1 MATENDDSQ
10 SMNGILSNI
19 SRDVVD
25 TSWDIP
31 PLTFPKLQP
40 TDSEEA
46 DGADETSLAEPRTIA
61 SSVPAQTEQP
71 VSAAPT
77 IADIPSMPLD
87 TIDFDEAVAPADA
100 EETAT
105 LPPLVSSTDEQDAEA
120 TQAFDTSDGI
130 TDLEELAAED
140 PEHDPLKT
148 IPVAP
153 KEPSADKWKIIAIVA
168 AIAAVAIAVAGVI
181 VVRNRINSK
190 EQRAAVAVCEKVKSK
205 YSKANEKL
213 QNAIEQATSLQG
225 TAANQV
231 ADAATIDQLTQAVTK
246 AQNLKTVGGC
256 SVLLSETTLRA
267 HARSMSK
274 QISNIKEQT
283 KAVTA
288 AATAVYASKRALE
301 VNKTTAALQKAIA
314 DAKTLLDGSAGQ
326 VADESTRDALAKAID
341 AAQKLLDGKSTD
353 VAAMQN
359 ASKVIS
365 STSDGVNKSVAE
377 QTAANAQSNTNS
389 NTNSNTGNG
398 TTNRRYTY
406 TWQFGPGSGNGVNGG
421 GSSGGN
427 GGSNGGGNGGSNG
440 GGNGGSND
448 DNGGSNGNGNGGSN
462 GGGNG
467 GSNDDNGGSNGN
479 GNGGSNGGGNGGSN
493 GGGNGG
499 SNGNGNGD
507 SNGGGNGGS
516 DTGTAGE

>member
-77 IADIPSMPLD
+77 IANIPSMPLD

-153 KEPSADKWKIIAIVA
+153 KEPSADKRKIIAIVA
-168 AIAAVAIAVAGVI
+168 AIAAVAVAIAGVI

-190 EQRAAVAVCEKVKSK
+190 EQRAAVVVCEKAKSK

-288 AATAVYASKRALE
+288 AATAVAASKRALE
-301 VNKTTAALQKAIA
+301 VNKTTAALQKTIA

-427 GGSNGGGNGGSNG
+427 GGSNDDNGGSNGNGNGGSNG
-440 GGNGGSND
+440 GGNGDSND
-448 DNGGSNGNGNGGSN
+448 GNGGSNGNGNGGSN

-479 GNGGSNGGGNGGSN
+479 GNG
-493 GGGNGG
+493 
-499 SNGNGNGD
+499 D
-507 SNGGGNGGS
+507 SNGCGNGGS

>member
-46 DGADETSLAEPRTIA
+46 DGADETSLAEPRAIA
-61 SSVPAQTEQP
+61 SSVPAQMEQP

-87 TIDFDEAVAPADA
+87 TIDFDDAVVPADA

-105 LPPLVSSTDEQDAEA
+105 LPPLISSTDEQDAEA

-148 IPVAP
+148 IPAAP
-153 KEPSADKWKIIAIVA
+153 KEPSADKRKIIAIVA
-168 AIAAVAIAVAGVI
+168 AIAAVAVAVAGVI

-288 AATAVYASKRALE
+288 AATAVAASKRALE

-353 VAAMQN
+353 VTAMQN

-427 GGSNGGGNGGSNG
+427 GGSNGGNNNGGSTGGNGGSNGGNNNGGSTGGNGGSNG

-479 GNGGSNGGGNGGSN
+479 GNG
-493 GGGNGG
+493 
-499 SNGNGNGD
+499 D

>member
-1 MATENDDSQ
+1 MRAQCHDHRAEEEPEERDGARDAD
-10 SMNGILSNI
+10 LCHVVEV
-19 SRDVVD
+19 DVVRMD
-25 TSWDIP
+25 DEHIG
-31 PLTFPKLQP
+31 PLQVEVVLRI
-40 TDSEEA
+40 DH
-46 DGADETSLAEPRTIA
+46 
-61 SSVPAQTEQP
+61 P
-71 VSAAPT
+71 VRP
-77 IADIPSMPLD
+77 
-87 TIDFDEAVAPADA
+87 PADA

-105 LPPLVSSTDEQDAEA
+105 LPPLVSSTDEQDVEA
-120 TQAFDTSDGI
+120 TQAFDTSGGI

-168 AIAAVAIAVAGVI
+168 AIAAVAVAIAGVI

-190 EQRAAVAVCEKVKSK
+190 EQRAAVVVCEKAKSK

-301 VNKTTAALQKAIA
+301 VNKTTAALQKTIA

-353 VAAMQN
+353 VTAMQN

-389 NTNSNTGNG
+389 NTNNG

-421 GSSGGN
+421 GSTGGNNNGGSTGGNGDSTGNGN
-427 GGSNGGGNGGSNG
+427 GGST

-448 DNGGSNGNGNGGSN
+448 GNGGST
-462 GGGNG
+462 G
-467 GSNDDNGGSNGN
+467 
-479 GNGGSNGGGNGGSN
+479 
-493 GGGNGG
+493 
-499 SNGNGNGD
+499 GNGD
-507 SNGGGNGGS
+507 SNGNGGSTGGNGGNGDSNDNGNGGSDGGNDNS

>member
-61 SSVPAQTEQP
+61 SSVPAQMEQP

-77 IADIPSMPLD
+77 IANIPSMPLD

-153 KEPSADKWKIIAIVA
+153 KEPSADKRKIIAIIA
-168 AIAAVAIAVAGVI
+168 AIAAVAVAIAGVI

-274 QISNIKEQT
+274 QISNIKEQA

-288 AATAVYASKRALE
+288 AATAVAASKRALE
-301 VNKTTAALQKAIA
+301 VNKTTAALQKTIA

-353 VAAMQN
+353 VTAMQN

-427 GGSNGGGNGGSNG
+427 GGSSGGNGGSNGNGNGGSNG

-479 GNGGSNGGGNGGSN
+479 GNG
-493 GGGNGG
+493 
-499 SNGNGNGD
+499 D

>member
-46 DGADETSLAEPRTIA
+46 DGADETSLAEPRAIA

-87 TIDFDEAVAPADA
+87 TIDFDDAVAPADA

-153 KEPSADKWKIIAIVA
+153 KEPSADKRKIIAIVA
-168 AIAAVAIAVAGVI
+168 AIAAVAVAIAGVI

-190 EQRAAVAVCEKVKSK
+190 EQRAAVAVCEKAKSK

-231 ADAATIDQLTQAVTK
+231 ADAATIDQLAQAVTK

-288 AATAVYASKRALE
+288 AATAVDASKRALE

-314 DAKTLLDGSAGQ
+314 DAKTLLDGSSAGQ

-353 VAAMQN
+353 VTAMQN

-389 NTNSNTGNG
+389 NTNNG

-421 GSSGGN
+421 GST
-427 GGSNGGGNGGSNG
+427 

-448 DNGGSNGNGNGGSN
+448 GNGGST
-462 GGGNG
+462 G
-467 GSNDDNGGSNGN
+467 
-479 GNGGSNGGGNGGSN
+479 
-493 GGGNGG
+493 
-499 SNGNGNGD
+499 GNGD
-507 SNGGGNGGS
+507 SNGNGGSTGGNGGNGDSNDNGNGGSTGGNDNS

>member
-1 MATENDDSQ
+1 MATENDDSR

-46 DGADETSLAEPRTIA
+46 DGADGASLAEPRTIA

-87 TIDFDEAVAPADA
+87 TIDFDDAVAPADA

-105 LPPLVSSTDEQDAEA
+105 LPPLVSSTDEQDVEA

-168 AIAAVAIAVAGVI
+168 AIAAVAVAIAGVI

-190 EQRAAVAVCEKVKSK
+190 EQRAAVVVCEKAKSK

-301 VNKTTAALQKAIA
+301 VNKTTAALQKTIA

-353 VAAMQN
+353 VTAMQN

-421 GSSGGN
+421 GSTGGNNNGGSTGGNGDSTGNGN
-427 GGSNGGGNGGSNG
+427 GGST

-448 DNGGSNGNGNGGSN
+448 GNGGST
-462 GGGNG
+462 G
-467 GSNDDNGGSNGN
+467 
-479 GNGGSNGGGNGGSN
+479 
-493 GGGNGG
+493 
-499 SNGNGNGD
+499 GNGD
-507 SNGGGNGGS
+507 SNGNGGSTGGNGGNGDSNDNGNGGSDGGNDNS

>member
-1 MATENDDSQ
+1 MATENDDSR

-46 DGADETSLAEPRTIA
+46 DGADETSLAEPRAIA

-87 TIDFDEAVAPADA
+87 TIDFDDAVAPADA

-153 KEPSADKWKIIAIVA
+153 KEPSADKRKIIAIVA
-168 AIAAVAIAVAGVI
+168 AIAAVA
-181 VVRNRINSK
+181 
-190 EQRAAVAVCEKVKSK
+190 VCEKAKSK

-231 ADAATIDQLTQAVTK
+231 ADAATIDQLAQAVTK

-288 AATAVYASKRALE
+288 AATAVDASKRALE

-353 VAAMQN
+353 VTAMQN

-389 NTNSNTGNG
+389 NTNNG

-421 GSSGGN
+421 GST
-427 GGSNGGGNGGSNG
+427 

-448 DNGGSNGNGNGGSN
+448 GNGGST
-462 GGGNG
+462 G
-467 GSNDDNGGSNGN
+467 
-479 GNGGSNGGGNGGSN
+479 
-493 GGGNGG
+493 
-499 SNGNGNGD
+499 GNGD
-507 SNGGGNGGS
+507 SNGNGGSTGGNGGNGDSNDNGNGGSTGGNDNS

>member
-46 DGADETSLAEPRTIA
+46 DGADGASLAEPRTIA

-87 TIDFDEAVAPADA
+87 TIDFDDAVAPADA

-105 LPPLVSSTDEQDAEA
+105 LPPLVSSTDEQDVEA

-168 AIAAVAIAVAGVI
+168 AIAAVAVAIAGVI

-190 EQRAAVAVCEKVKSK
+190 EQRAAVVVCEKAKSK

-301 VNKTTAALQKAIA
+301 VNKTTAALQKTIA

-353 VAAMQN
+353 VTAMQN

-406 TWQFGPGSGNGVNGG
+406 TWQFGLGSGNGVNGG

-427 GGSNGGGNGGSNG
+427 NNGGSTGGNGDST
-440 GGNGGSND
+440 
-448 DNGGSNGNGNGGSN
+448 
-462 GGGNG
+462 
-467 GSNDDNGGSNGN
+467 
-479 GNGGSNGGGNGGSN
+479 
-493 GGGNGG
+493 
-499 SNGNGNGD
+499 GNGNGD

-516 DTGTAGE
+516 NDGNGGSTGNGNGDSNGGGNGGSNDGNGGSTGNGNGDSDTGTAGE

>member
-46 DGADETSLAEPRTIA
+46 DGADETPLAEPRTIA

-87 TIDFDEAVAPADA
+87 TIDFDDAVAPADA

-148 IPVAP
+148 IPAAP
-153 KEPSADKWKIIAIVA
+153 KEPSADKRKIIAIVA
-168 AIAAVAIAVAGVI
+168 AIAAVAVAVAGVI

-288 AATAVYASKRALE
+288 AATAVVASKRALE

-353 VAAMQN
+353 VTAMQN

-389 NTNSNTGNG
+389 NTNNG

-427 GGSNGGGNGGSNG
+427 GGSSGGNNNGGSNG
-440 GGNGGSND
+440 GNGGST
-448 DNGGSNGNGNGGSN
+448 GNGNGGSS

-467 GSNDDNGGSNGN
+467 DSND
-479 GNGGSNGGGNGGSN
+479 GNGGST
-493 GGGNGG
+493 
-499 SNGNGNGD
+499 GNGNGD
-507 SNGGGNGGS
+507 SNGGGNGGFNNGNGGSTGNGNGDS

>member
-61 SSVPAQTEQP
+61 SSVPVQMEQP

-87 TIDFDEAVAPADA
+87 TIDFDDAVAPADA

-120 TQAFDTSDGI
+120 TQAFDTSGGI

-153 KEPSADKWKIIAIVA
+153 KEPSADKRKIIAIVA
-168 AIAAVAIAVAGVI
+168 AIAAVAVAIAGVI

-190 EQRAAVAVCEKVKSK
+190 EQRAAVVVCEKAKSK

-288 AATAVYASKRALE
+288 AATAVAASKRALE

-427 GGSNGGGNGGSNG
+427 GGSSGGNGGSNG
-440 GGNGGSND
+440 GNNNGGSTGG
-448 DNGGSNGNGNGGSN
+448 NGDSNGNGNGDSN
-462 GGGNG
+462 DGNG
-467 GSNDDNGGSNGN
+467 GST
-479 GNGGSNGGGNGGSN
+479 
-493 GGGNGG
+493 
-499 SNGNGNGD
+499 GNGNGD
-507 SNGGGNGGS
+507 SNGGGNGDSNDGNGGSTGNGNGNGNGDS

>member
-1 MATENDDSQ
+1 
-10 SMNGILSNI
+10 MNGILSNI

-46 DGADETSLAEPRTIA
+46 DGADETPLAEPRTIA

-87 TIDFDEAVAPADA
+87 AIDFDDAVAPADA

-105 LPPLVSSTDEQDAEA
+105 LPPFVSSTDEQDAEA

-148 IPVAP
+148 IPAAP
-153 KEPSADKWKIIAIVA
+153 KEPSADKRKIIAIVA
-168 AIAAVAIAVAGVI
+168 AIAAVAVAVAGVI

-190 EQRAAVAVCEKVKSK
+190 EQHAAVAVCEKVKSK

-288 AATAVYASKRALE
+288 AATAVAASKRALE

-353 VAAMQN
+353 VTAMQN

-377 QTAANAQSNTNS
+377 QTAANAQSNTN
-389 NTNSNTGNG
+389 NG

-427 GGSNGGGNGGSNG
+427 GGSSGGNNNGDSNGGNGDST
-440 GGNGGSND
+440 
-448 DNGGSNGNGNGGSN
+448 
-462 GGGNG
+462 
-467 GSNDDNGGSNGN
+467 
-479 GNGGSNGGGNGGSN
+479 
-493 GGGNGG
+493 
-499 SNGNGNGD
+499 GNGNGD
-507 SNGGGNGGS
+507 SNGGGNGDSNDGNGDSTGNGNGDSNGGGNGDSNDGNGGSTGNGNGDS

>member
-1 MATENDDSQ
+1 MATENDDSR

-46 DGADETSLAEPRTIA
+46 DGADGASLAEPRTIA

-87 TIDFDEAVAPADA
+87 TIDFDDAVAPADA

-105 LPPLVSSTDEQDAEA
+105 LPPLVSSTDEQDVEA

-168 AIAAVAIAVAGVI
+168 AIAAVAVAIAGVI

-190 EQRAAVAVCEKVKSK
+190 EQRAAVVVCEKAKSK

-301 VNKTTAALQKAIA
+301 VNKTTAALQKTIA

-353 VAAMQN
+353 VTAMQN

-421 GSSGGN
+421 GSTGGNNNGGSTGGN
-427 GGSNGGGNGGSNG
+427 GDST
-440 GGNGGSND
+440 
-448 DNGGSNGNGNGGSN
+448 GNGNGGSTGGN
-462 GGGNG
+462 GDSNDGNG
-467 GSNDDNGGSNGN
+467 GSTG
-479 GNGGSNGGGNGGSN
+479 
-493 GGGNGG
+493 
-499 SNGNGNGD
+499 GNGD
-507 SNGGGNGGS
+507 SNGNGGSTGGNGGNGDSNDNGNGGSDGGNDNS

>member
-1 MATENDDSQ
+1 MATENDDSR

-87 TIDFDEAVAPADA
+87 TIDFDDAVAPADA

-105 LPPLVSSTDEQDAEA
+105 LPPLVSSTDEQDSEA
-120 TQAFDTSDGI
+120 TQAFDASDGI
-130 TDLEELAAED
+130 TDLEELATED

-153 KEPSADKWKIIAIVA
+153 KEPSADKRKIIAIIA
-168 AIAAVAIAVAGVI
+168 AIAAMAVAIAGVI

-190 EQRAAVAVCEKVKSK
+190 EQRAAVAVCEKAKSK

-213 QNAIEQATSLQG
+213 QNAVEQATSLQG

-288 AATAVYASKRALE
+288 AATAVAASKRALE

-353 VAAMQN
+353 VTAMQN

-427 GGSNGGGNGGSNG
+427 GGSS

-467 GSNDDNGGSNGN
+467 GSNDDNGGSNGD

-493 GGGNGG
+493 GDGNGG
-499 SNGNGNGD
+499 SNGGGNGD
-507 SNGGGNGGS
+507 S

>member
-46 DGADETSLAEPRTIA
+46 DGADETPLAEPRTIA

-120 TQAFDTSDGI
+120 TQAFDTSGI

-148 IPVAP
+148 IPAAP
-153 KEPSADKWKIIAIVA
+153 KEPSADKRKIIAIVA
-168 AIAAVAIAVAGVI
+168 AIAAMAVAIAGVI
-181 VVRNRINSK
+181 VVRNHINSK

-256 SVLLSETTLRA
+256 SVMLSETTLRA

-288 AATAVYASKRALE
+288 AATAVAASKRALE

-353 VAAMQN
+353 VTAMQN

-389 NTNSNTGNG
+389 NTNNG

-421 GSSGGN
+421 GST
-427 GGSNGGGNGGSNG
+427 

-448 DNGGSNGNGNGGSN
+448 GNGGST
-462 GGGNG
+462 G
-467 GSNDDNGGSNGN
+467 
-479 GNGGSNGGGNGGSN
+479 
-493 GGGNGG
+493 
-499 SNGNGNGD
+499 GNGD
-507 SNGGGNGGS
+507 SNGNGGSTGGNGGNGDSNDNGNGGSTGGNDNS

>member
-46 DGADETSLAEPRTIA
+46 DGADGASLAEPRTIA

-87 TIDFDEAVAPADA
+87 TIDFDDAVAPADA

-105 LPPLVSSTDEQDAEA
+105 LPPLVSSTDEQDVEA

-168 AIAAVAIAVAGVI
+168 AIAAVAVAIAGVI

-190 EQRAAVAVCEKVKSK
+190 EQRAAVVVCEKAKSK

-301 VNKTTAALQKAIA
+301 VNKTTAALQKTIA

-353 VAAMQN
+353 VTAMQN

-406 TWQFGPGSGNGVNGG
+406 TWQFGLGSGNGVNGG

-427 GGSNGGGNGGSNG
+427 NNGGSTGGNGDST
-440 GGNGGSND
+440 
-448 DNGGSNGNGNGGSN
+448 
-462 GGGNG
+462 
-467 GSNDDNGGSNGN
+467 
-479 GNGGSNGGGNGGSN
+479 
-493 GGGNGG
+493 
-499 SNGNGNGD
+499 GNGNGD

-516 DTGTAGE
+516 NDGNGDSTGNGNGDSNGGGNGDSNDGNGGSTGNGNGDSDTGTAGE

>member
-1 MATENDDSQ
+1 
-10 SMNGILSNI
+10 MNGILSNI

-46 DGADETSLAEPRTIA
+46 DGADGASLAEPRTIA

-87 TIDFDEAVAPADA
+87 TIDFDDAVAPADA

-105 LPPLVSSTDEQDAEA
+105 LPPLVSSTDEQDVEA

-168 AIAAVAIAVAGVI
+168 AIAAVAVAIAGVI

-190 EQRAAVAVCEKVKSK
+190 EQRAAVVVCEKAKSK

-301 VNKTTAALQKAIA
+301 VNKTTAALQKTIA

-353 VAAMQN
+353 VTAMQN

-421 GSSGGN
+421 GSTGGNNNGGSTGGNGDSTGNGN
-427 GGSNGGGNGGSNG
+427 GGST

-448 DNGGSNGNGNGGSN
+448 GNGGST
-462 GGGNG
+462 G
-467 GSNDDNGGSNGN
+467 
-479 GNGGSNGGGNGGSN
+479 
-493 GGGNGG
+493 
-499 SNGNGNGD
+499 GNGD
-507 SNGGGNGGS
+507 SNGNGGSTGGNGGNGDSNDNGNGGSDGGNDNS

>member
-87 TIDFDEAVAPADA
+87 TIDFDDAVAPADA

-153 KEPSADKWKIIAIVA
+153 KEPSADKRKIIAIVA
-168 AIAAVAIAVAGVI
+168 AIAAVAVAIAGVI

-190 EQRAAVAVCEKVKSK
+190 EQRAAVVVCEKAKSK

-267 HARSMSK
+267 HARSMSR

-283 KAVTA
+283 KAVSS
-288 AATAVYASKRALE
+288 AATAVAASKRALE

-353 VAAMQN
+353 VTAMQN

-406 TWQFGPGSGNGVNGG
+406 TWQFGPGSGNGVNDG
-421 GSSGGN
+421 GSSGGNNNGGSTGGN
-427 GGSNGGGNGGSNG
+427 GGSNGNGNGGSNG

-479 GNGGSNGGGNGGSN
+479 GNG
-493 GGGNGG
+493 
-499 SNGNGNGD
+499 D
-507 SNGGGNGGS
+507 SNGGGNGDS

>member
-1 MATENDDSQ
+1 
-10 SMNGILSNI
+10 MNGILSNI

-46 DGADETSLAEPRTIA
+46 DGADGASLAEPRTIA

-87 TIDFDEAVAPADA
+87 TIDFDDAVAPADA

-105 LPPLVSSTDEQDAEA
+105 LPPLVSSTDEQDVEA
-120 TQAFDTSDGI
+120 TQAFDTSGGI

-153 KEPSADKWKIIAIVA
+153 KEPSADKRKIIAIVA
-168 AIAAVAIAVAGVI
+168 AIAAVAVAIAGVI

-190 EQRAAVAVCEKVKSK
+190 EQRAAVVVCEKAKSK

-288 AATAVYASKRALE
+288 AATAVDASKRALE
-301 VNKTTAALQKAIA
+301 VNKTTAALQKTIA

-353 VAAMQN
+353 VTAMQN

-421 GSSGGN
+421 GSTGGN
-427 GGSNGGGNGGSNG
+427 GGSNGNGNGGSNG

-479 GNGGSNGGGNGGSN
+479 GNGGSNGGGNGGS
-493 GGGNGG
+493 
-499 SNGNGNGD
+499 
-507 SNGGGNGGS
+507 

>member
-1 MATENDDSQ
+1 
-10 SMNGILSNI
+10 MNGILSNI

-46 DGADETSLAEPRTIA
+46 DGADGASLAEPRTIA

-87 TIDFDEAVAPADA
+87 TIDFDDAVAPADA

-105 LPPLVSSTDEQDAEA
+105 LPPLVSSIDEQDVEA

-168 AIAAVAIAVAGVI
+168 AIAAVAVAIAGVI

-190 EQRAAVAVCEKVKSK
+190 EQRAAVVVCEKAKSK

-301 VNKTTAALQKAIA
+301 VNKTTAALQKTIA

-353 VAAMQN
+353 VTAMQN

-421 GSSGGN
+421 GSTGGNNNGGSTGGNGDSTGNGN
-427 GGSNGGGNGGSNG
+427 GGST

-448 DNGGSNGNGNGGSN
+448 GNGGST
-462 GGGNG
+462 G
-467 GSNDDNGGSNGN
+467 
-479 GNGGSNGGGNGGSN
+479 
-493 GGGNGG
+493 
-499 SNGNGNGD
+499 GNGD
-507 SNGGGNGGS
+507 SNGNGGSTGGNGGNGDSNDNGNGGSDGGNDNS

>member
-46 DGADETSLAEPRTIA
+46 DGADETPLAEPRTIA

-87 TIDFDEAVAPADA
+87 TIDFDDAVAPADA

-120 TQAFDTSDGI
+120 TQAFDASDGI

-168 AIAAVAIAVAGVI
+168 AIAAVAVAIAGVI

-190 EQRAAVAVCEKVKSK
+190 EQRAAVVVCEKAKSK

-267 HARSMSK
+267 HARSMSR

-288 AATAVYASKRALE
+288 AATAVDASKRALE

-353 VAAMQN
+353 VTAMQN

-406 TWQFGPGSGNGVNGG
+406 TWQFGPGSGNGVNDG

-427 GGSNGGGNGGSNG
+427 NNGGSTG
-440 GGNGGSND
+440 G
-448 DNGGSNGNGNGGSN
+448 NGGSNGNGNGGSN

-467 GSNDDNGGSNGN
+467 GSNDDNGGSNG
-479 GNGGSNGGGNGGSN
+479 
-493 GGGNGG
+493 
-499 SNGNGNGD
+499 GNGD
-507 SNGGGNGGS
+507 SNGNGGSTGGNGGNGDSNDNGNGGSDGGNDNS

>member
-1 MATENDDSQ
+1 
-10 SMNGILSNI
+10 MNGILSNI

-46 DGADETSLAEPRTIA
+46 DGADGASLAEPRTIA

-87 TIDFDEAVAPADA
+87 TIDFDDAVAPADA

-105 LPPLVSSTDEQDAEA
+105 LPPLVSSTDEQDVEA

-168 AIAAVAIAVAGVI
+168 AIAAVAVAIAGVI

-190 EQRAAVAVCEKVKSK
+190 EQRAAVVVCEKAKSK

-288 AATAVYASKRALE
+288 AATAVDASKRALE

-314 DAKTLLDGSAGQ
+314 DAKTLLDGSAGE

-353 VAAMQN
+353 VMAMQN

-440 GGNGGSND
+440 
-448 DNGGSNGNGNGGSN
+448 
-462 GGGNG
+462 
-467 GSNDDNGGSNGN
+467 DNGGSNGN

-493 GGGNGG
+493 GDNGGSNGNGNGGSNGGGNGGSNGDNGG

>member
-46 DGADETSLAEPRTIA
+46 DGADGASLAEPRTIA

-87 TIDFDEAVAPADA
+87 TIDFDDAVAPADA

-105 LPPLVSSTDEQDAEA
+105 LPPLVSSTDEQDVEA
-120 TQAFDTSDGI
+120 TQAFDTSGGI

-153 KEPSADKWKIIAIVA
+153 KEPSADKRKIIAIVA
-168 AIAAVAIAVAGVI
+168 AIAAVAVAIAGVI

-190 EQRAAVAVCEKVKSK
+190 EQRAAVVVCEKAKSK

-288 AATAVYASKRALE
+288 AATAVAASKRALE

-406 TWQFGPGSGNGVNGG
+406 TWQFGLGSGNGVNGG
-421 GSSGGN
+421 GSTGGNNNGGSTGGNGDSTGTGN
-427 GGSNGGGNGGSNG
+427 GGST

-448 DNGGSNGNGNGGSN
+448 GNGGST
-462 GGGNG
+462 G
-467 GSNDDNGGSNGN
+467 
-479 GNGGSNGGGNGGSN
+479 
-493 GGGNGG
+493 
-499 SNGNGNGD
+499 GNGD
-507 SNGGGNGGS
+507 SNGNGGSTGGNGGNGDSNDNGNGGSDGGNDNS

>member
-1 MATENDDSQ
+1 MATGNDDSQ

-46 DGADETSLAEPRTIA
+46 DGADETPLAEPRTIA
-61 SSVPAQTEQP
+61 SSVPAQMEQP

-77 IADIPSMPLD
+77 IANIPSMPLD
-87 TIDFDEAVAPADA
+87 TIDFDDAVAPADA

-120 TQAFDTSDGI
+120 TQAFDASDGI

-140 PEHDPLKT
+140 SEHDPLKT

-153 KEPSADKWKIIAIVA
+153 KEPSADKRKIITIVA
-168 AIAAVAIAVAGVI
+168 AIAAVAVAIAGVI

-190 EQRAAVAVCEKVKSK
+190 EQRAAVAVCEKAKSK

-274 QISNIKEQT
+274 QISNIKDQT
-283 KAVTA
+283 KAVSA
-288 AATAVYASKRALE
+288 AATAVAASKLVFELVFDWALAAVCSATDLFTPSE
-301 VNKTTAALQKAIA
+301 VEEITFEAFCMAATSVLLPSRSFWAASIALASASRVDSSATWPAEPSSNVLAVRPATATVVRTAAVTAVQIQV
-314 DAKTLLDGSAGQ
+314 LLA
-326 VADESTRDALAKAID
+326 
-341 AAQKLLDGKSTD
+341 
-353 VAAMQN
+353 
-359 ASKVIS
+359 
-365 STSDGVNKSVAE
+365 NKPY
-377 QTAANAQSNTNS
+377 
-389 NTNSNTGNG
+389 
-398 TTNRRYTY
+398 RRRI
-406 TWQFGPGSGNGVNGG
+406 WI
-421 GSSGGN
+421 
-427 GGSNGGGNGGSNG
+427 
-440 GGNGGSND
+440 
-448 DNGGSNGNGNGGSN
+448 
-462 GGGNG
+462 
-467 GSNDDNGGSNGN
+467 
-479 GNGGSNGGGNGGSN
+479 
-493 GGGNGG
+493 
-499 SNGNGNGD
+499 
-507 SNGGGNGGS
+507 
-516 DTGTAGE
+516 

>member
-46 DGADETSLAEPRTIA
+46 DGADETPLAEPRTIA

-87 TIDFDEAVAPADA
+87 TIDFDDAVAPADA

-153 KEPSADKWKIIAIVA
+153 KEPSADKRKIIAIVA
-168 AIAAVAIAVAGVI
+168 AIAAVAVAIAGVI

-190 EQRAAVAVCEKVKSK
+190 EQRAAVVVCEKAKSK

-288 AATAVYASKRALE
+288 AATAVAASKRALE

-406 TWQFGPGSGNGVNGG
+406 TWQFGLGSGNGVNGG
-421 GSSGGN
+421 GSNGGNNNGGSTGGN
-427 GGSNGGGNGGSNG
+427 GGSNGNGNGDSNG

-448 DNGGSNGNGNGGSN
+448 DNGGSNGNGNGDSN

-467 GSNDDNGGSNGN
+467 GSNDD
-479 GNGGSNGGGNGGSN
+479 
-493 GGGNGG
+493 NGG

>member
-1 MATENDDSQ
+1 MATENDDSR

-427 GGSNGGGNGGSNG
+427 GGSNGGGNGGSN
-440 GGNGGSND
+440 D